1 LYLQLAAWLHD
12 IGFVWSPV
20 DHEKKGCEYA
30 KTILT
35 QLGFSIDIIEK
46 INGMIMAT
54 KIPQSPKNLLEK
66 IICDADLDYI
76 GKDNYA
82 EISGLLLEEISLKN
96 DISEIDWLIIQKKFL
111 ESHTYFTK
119 TAKQLRTK
127 NKNKILVD
135 ITNKIEAY
143 HGRS

>member
-1 LYLQLAAWLHD
+1 
-12 IGFVWSPV
+12 
-20 DHEKKGCEYA
+20 
-30 KTILT
+30 
-35 QLGFSIDIIEK
+35 
-46 INGMIMAT
+46 MAT

-76 GKDNYA
+76 GKENYT
-82 EISGLLLEEISLKN
+82 EISNLLLKEISLIK
-96 DISEIDWLIIQKKFL
+96 DISEIDWLNIQKTFL

-119 TAKQLRTK
+119 TAKQLRNK

-135 ITNKIEAY
+135 ITKKIESY